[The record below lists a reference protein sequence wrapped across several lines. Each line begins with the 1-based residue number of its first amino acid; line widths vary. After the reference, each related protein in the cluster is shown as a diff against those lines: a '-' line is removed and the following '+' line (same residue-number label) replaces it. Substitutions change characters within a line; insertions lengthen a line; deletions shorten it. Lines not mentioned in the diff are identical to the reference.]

1 MSQIVHSLDLRMN
14 EPVSNNFLI
23 TWLKIARHTSR
34 IWPLVKF
41 ALEKSFLPLN
51 ENHIVNWTLPRELYP
66 PTSRCFQLWQT
77 RYTHHRIFSRHCFRR
92 GRGERGRTSNKHFS
106 PQRPILPFLL
116 APISSSTSPL
126 LKDPLY
132 IYLPSTRYPLS
143 RDFHA
148 VLRSVFRFATFT
160 DIQISPPRGIPLW
173 VGCSSIEMIFCNNLC
188 TGFVLF
194 SSSRCERSIYPS
206 DNVKQRRMKC

>member
-23 TWLKIARHTSR
+23 IWLKIARHTSR

-132 IYLPSTRYPLS
+132 IYIFPRLDTP
-143 RDFHA
+143 FHA
-148 VLRSVFRFATFT
+148 IFTLFSVPSFALRHS
-160 DIQISPPRGIPLW
+160 QISPPRGIPLW

>member
-14 EPVSNNFLI
+14 EPVCNNFLI
-23 TWLKIARHTSR
+23 IWLKIARHTSR

-92 GRGERGRTSNKHFS
+92 GRGDRGRTSNKHFS

-132 IYLPSTRYPLS
+132 IYIFPRLDTLFHAIFTLFSVPSFALRHSQISRYPLLEVS
-143 RDFHA
+143 LCEWA
-148 VLRSVFRFATFT
+148 VHPLKWFFATTFAR
-160 DIQISPPRGIPLW
+160 DSYYSRPLVARDRFIQVI
-173 VGCSSIEMIFCNNLC
+173 M
-188 TGFVLF
+188 
-194 SSSRCERSIYPS
+194 
-206 DNVKQRRMKC
+206 